1 MQAKK
6 LMAVLMIS
14 LFFTSGC
21 LNALDSE
28 VEILEIDLPLDWNDI
43 TQRTATSPDLVKF
56 SDCGELEYNLKE
68 SIIEEYRIDLLQ
80 SVEEQNYYFWDD
92 AVMMDGDMIAESADS
107 GTGSSNTVT
116 PRRVEGTDF
125 SGTNNQEMGVDEAD
139 KAPKF

>member
-14 LFFTSGC
+14 LFFTAGC

-28 VEILEIDLPLDWNDI
+28 VEIPDIDLPLDWNDI

-80 SVEEQNYYFWDD
+80 SVEEQNYYFWGDD
-92 AVMMDGDMIAESADS
+92 IMMDLSLIHI
-107 GTGSSNTVT
+107 
-116 PRRVEGTDF
+116 
-125 SGTNNQEMGVDEAD
+125 
-139 KAPKF
+139 